1 MTIPFIEKR
10 FFGYAFSAV
19 LVIASIVALA
29 TWKLPLGVDFE
40 GGSMLMVAVPDA
52 ETVSVRDI
60 KAELDALEYGS
71 FSVQQSTDG
80 LLVVRSAELT
90 AENQRIVE
98 ERIGVV
104 VSDEETIRKAN
115 IVSSAVIGPTIG
127 SELRRNAVISIVFV
141 LFAIVAFVSWAF
153 RKVSEPVSS
162 WKYGVIAILALAHD
176 VIITTG
182 VYAAFG
188 HFFGAEVDTLFVT
201 ALLTVLGFSV
211 HDTIVVFDRTREN
224 LKTHRTDSFD
234 HIVNSSINQT
244 LGRSISTSVTTL
256 IVLGAIVFFGGT
268 SIYWFVMTLIIGII
282 IGTYSSIFVASPLL
296 VDWQQKR

>member
-19 LVIASIVALA
+19 LMIASIVALA